1 MKYLFILTLLF
12 MGCSSNNK
20 STVEPECEPIGL
32 CTNTTPNS
40 TLAEVYCL
48 NDYWGTGPQA
58 EDECVNPGWPGYEDN
73 VYTWTE
79 EFCDC
84 ESFCNDFG
92 ANNPGENCW
101 YVEAIPEEDWE
112 D

>member
-1 MKYLFILTLLF
+1 
-12 MGCSSNNK
+12 
-20 STVEPECEPIGL
+20 
-32 CTNTTPNS
+32 
-40 TLAEVYCL
+40 L

-79 EFCDC
+79 
-84 ESFCNDFG
+84 DFG

>member
-1 MKYLFILTLLF
+1 M
-12 MGCSSNNK
+12 
-20 STVEPECEPIGL
+20 
-32 CTNTTPNS
+32 
-40 TLAEVYCL
+40 

-73 VYTWTE
+73 VYTWNE
-79 EFCDC
+79 
-84 ESFCNDFG
+84 DFG